1 MNDCV
6 FSPKV
11 SFPYCTNFRSSAL
24 ITSQGILGTDR
35 TIELAHPK
43 HLTNT
48 ISSPLQ
54 GREDRAETNARVK
67 INHF

>member
-6 FSPKV
+6 FS
-11 SFPYCTNFRSSAL
+11 SEASSPYCTNFRSSAL
-24 ITSQGILGTDR
+24 ITLQRIPGTDR
-35 TIELAHPK
+35 TIELARPK
-43 HLTNT
+43 HLTYTN
-48 ISSPLQ
+48 SSPLQ